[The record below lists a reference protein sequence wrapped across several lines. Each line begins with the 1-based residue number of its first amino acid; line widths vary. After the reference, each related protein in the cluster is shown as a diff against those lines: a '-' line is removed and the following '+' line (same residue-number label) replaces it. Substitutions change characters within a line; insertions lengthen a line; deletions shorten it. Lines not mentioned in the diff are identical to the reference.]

1 VTLRRVLIG
10 GGILLALA
18 VVVLLAVLIGILIGR
33 GQQEEV
39 AQKETTAEKTAEKTE
54 ETTVKTEQKRNT
66 PSKKTPP
73 QSSVVGLG
81 ETGELFDRTV
91 TVNDVQ
97 RPFVFPRNIPRPQM
111 GNEFALMNVT
121 ITNTS
126 SQPINVNPL
135 NFKSEDS
142 NGVRINARTATGQ
155 PDAIT
160 PGTIAPGG
168 ELTGNLVAEVAQ
180 GDPTIKLVYLPSG

>member
-1 VTLRRVLIG
+1 
-10 GGILLALA
+10 
-18 VVVLLAVLIGILIGR
+18 VVILLAVLIGILIGR

-39 AQKETTAEKTAEKTE
+39 AQKETTAEKTEEKTE
-54 ETTVKTEQKRNT
+54 ETTVNTEQKRKT

-91 TVNDVQ
+91 TVNDIQ
-97 RPFVFPRNIPRPQM
+97 RPFVFPRNIPRPQV
-111 GNEFALMNVT
+111 GNEFVLMNVT

-126 SQPINVNPL
+126 AAPINVNPL
-135 NFKSEDS
+135 NFNSEDS
-142 NGVRINARTATGQ
+142 NGVRQKARTATGQ

>member
-1 VTLRRVLIG
+1 MSLRRVLIG

-18 VVVLLAVLIGILIGR
+18 VVVLLAVLVGILIGR
-33 GQQEEV
+33 GEQEEV
-39 AQKETTAEKTAEKTE
+39 AQKEATEEKTE
-54 ETTVKTEQKRNT
+54 ETTEKTEQNRNT

-73 QSSVVGLG
+73 QSVVVGLG
-81 ETGELFDRTV
+81 ETGELFDRAT
-91 TVNDVQ
+91 TVNDIQ
-97 RPFVFPRNIPRPQM
+97 RPFVFPRNIPRPQV
-111 GNEFALMNVT
+111 GNEFVLMNVT

-126 SQPINVNPL
+126 AQPINVNPL
-135 NFKSEDS
+135 HFKSEDS

-160 PGTIAPGG
+160 PGSIAPGG

-180 GDPTIKLVYLPSG
+180 GDPTINLVYLPSG

>member
-10 GGILLALA
+10 GGILLAVA

-39 AQKETTAEKTAEKTE
+39 AQKETTEEKTEEKTE

-135 NFKSEDS
+135 HFKSEDS
-142 NGVRINARTATGQ
+142 NGVRIDARRATGQ
-155 PDAIT
+155 PDEIT
-160 PGTIAPGG
+160 SGSIAPGG

-180 GDPTIKLVYLPSG
+180 GDPTINLVYLPSG

>member
-1 VTLRRVLIG
+1 MTLRRVLIG
-10 GGILLALA
+10 GGILLAVA

-39 AQKETTAEKTAEKTE
+39 AQKETTAEKTE
-54 ETTVKTEQKRNT
+54 ETTVKTKQKRNT

-91 TVNDVQ
+91 SVNDIQ
-97 RPFVFPRNIPRPQM
+97 RPFVFPRNAPRPQM
-111 GNEFALMNVT
+111 GNEFVLMNIT

-126 SQPINVNPL
+126 SQPINVNPVH
-135 NFKSEDS
+135 FKSEDS
-142 NGVRINARTATGQ
+142 NGVRLNARRATGQ
-155 PDAIT
+155 PDEIT
-160 PGTIAPGG
+160 TGTIAPGG

-180 GDPTIKLVYLPSG
+180 GDPTINLVYLPSG

>member
-1 VTLRRVLIG
+1 MTLRRVLIG

>member
-1 VTLRRVLIG
+1 MTLRRVLIG

-18 VVVLLAVLIGILIGR
+18 VVVLLAVLVGILIGR

-39 AQKETTAEKTAEKTE
+39 AQKEATEEKTAEKKT
-54 ETTVKTEQKRNT
+54 ETTENTEPKKST
-66 PSKKTPP
+66 PPSKKTPP

-97 RPFVFPRNIPRPQM
+97 RPFVFPRNIPRPQV
-111 GNEFALMNVT
+111 GNEFVLMNVT

-126 SQPINVNPL
+126 AHYRQP
-135 NFKSEDS
+135 
-142 NGVRINARTATGQ
+142 
-155 PDAIT
+155 
-160 PGTIAPGG
+160 
-168 ELTGNLVAEVAQ
+168 VAFQ
-180 GDPTIKLVYLPSG
+180 IGRL